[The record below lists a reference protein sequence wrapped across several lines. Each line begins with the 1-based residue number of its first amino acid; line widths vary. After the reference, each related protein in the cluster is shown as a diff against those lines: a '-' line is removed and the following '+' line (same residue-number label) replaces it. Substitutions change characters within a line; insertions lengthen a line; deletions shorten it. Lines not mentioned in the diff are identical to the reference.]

1 MPGAT
6 PTGKL
11 TMLLSGMVAADLNH
25 GGATWVV
32 LQHAL
37 GFKRLGH
44 EVYVVEPLAPEA
56 LEPQGVPLARSAN
69 GRYFRRLIEDFGL
82 EGSALILEGM
92 TETVGASYDEL
103 RALARRADVLV
114 NVNGILAE
122 PELFEPVPVRIY
134 LDIDAGFNQLWHATQ
149 GIDRRFAGH
158 TLHVTI
164 GQGIGE
170 PWSPV
175 PTCGIDWI
183 KTVQPVVLD
192 HWPVADSLVHDA
204 LTTVGN
210 WRGYGSFEHDG
221 VFYGQK
227 AHSLRQFMT
236 LPTRTSE
243 RFLLA
248 FGIHAD
254 ETKDLEALDRNRW
267 ELVNPAEVV
276 ATPAAY
282 RSFIQ
287 GSKGELGVV
296 KHGCIAAPCG
306 WFSDRSACYLASGR
320 PVIAQDTG
328 FGHWLPTGEGLFS
341 FVTEDD
347 ALHAIEELNRD
358 YARHSRAARALA
370 EEHFESDRVLG
381 RMLADVGLA

>member
-1 MPGAT
+1 
-6 PTGKL
+6 
-11 TMLLSGMVAADLNH
+11 MVAADLDH

-32 LQHAL
+32 LQYAL

-44 EVYVVEPLAPEA
+44 DVHIIEPVAAESLQPEGTSLAA
-56 LEPQGVPLARSAN
+56 SRNA
-69 GRYFRRLIEDFGL
+69 RYFRQVVEEFGL
-82 EGSALILEGM
+82 GKSSALVLEG
-92 TETVGASYDEL
+92 TNETAGPSYDEL
-103 RALARRADVLV
+103 RSLARRADVLV

-122 PELFEPVPVRIY
+122 PDLFEVIPVRVY

-158 TLHVTI
+158 TTHVTI

-183 KTVQPVVLD
+183 KTVQPVLLD
-192 HWPVADSLVHDA
+192 HWPVADGIEHDA

-227 AHSLRQFMT
+227 AHSLREFMT
-236 LPTRTSE
+236 LPTRTNE

-248 FGIHAD
+248 LGIHPD
-254 ETKDLEALDRNRW
+254 EKKDLEALHRNGW
-267 ELVNPAEVV
+267 ELLAPAEVV

-282 RSFIQ
+282 RNFIQ
-287 GSKGELGVV
+287 GSRAEFGLV
-296 KHGCIAAPCG
+296 KHGCVVAPCG

-320 PVIAQDTG
+320 PVIAQETG
-328 FGHWLPTGEGLFS
+328 FSRWLPTGAGLFS
-341 FVTEDD
+341 FESEEG
-347 ALHAIEELNRD
+347 ALAAIDELNGD
-358 YARHSRAARALA
+358 YRRHARAARALA
-370 EEHFESDRVLG
+370 EEYFDSDRVLS
-381 RMLADVGLA
+381 RMLADAGIG